1 MLPYAVSYDD
11 FISPDDDKRLEVFL
25 RDKKTE
31 GQDSIIFRKE
41 LKRII
46 RIALAHLPEQA
57 QELLGGHGLERSVS
71 LGHLARSN
79 VAEGLLQALAFGE
92 LHLVDLIAKSNVVI
106 ETTTDLGVLE

>member
-46 RIALAHLPEQA
+46 RIALAHLPRRERYII
-57 QELLGGHGLERSVS
+57 ERRFGLEDDLNLTLEAISRT
-71 LGHLARSN
+71 
-79 VAEGLLQALAFGE
+79 
-92 LHLVDLIAKSNVVI
+92 LHLSKERVRQLEQEA
-106 ETTTDLGVLE
+106 LGKLKGALSEIRREILAA